1 MKTVVKENANGGK
14 GQVVVKYILDDN
26 ELNAK
31 CKMFAEVTI
40 APGCSLGYHEHHGE
54 SERARVLGLEII
66 GHMRAR
72 MDQESEKRHLN
83 FSLLATPAEGLSG
96 RFVKIDKEKSTEKV
110 DGAVALVMALDR
122 AMKNQ
127 GSGSVYDERGL
138 LFI

>member
-54 SERARVLGLEII
+54 SETYYIIMDRASTMTMERNVRLPSAI
-66 GHMRAR
+66 RPSRR
-72 MDQESEKRHLN
+72 M
-83 FSLLATPAEGLSG
+83 AG
-96 RFVKIDKEKSTEKV
+96 
-110 DGAVALVMALDR
+110 VMALPIPE
-122 AMKNQ
+122 MKIW
-127 GSGSVYDERGL
+127 SL
-138 LFI
+138 WH

>member
-54 SERARVLGLEII
+54 SETYYIIKGQGEYDDNGTKRPVTVGDKTFTPDGCGHICPENVYMFKRKKLEIKKTV
-66 GHMRAR
+66 
-72 MDQESEKRHLN
+72 DQRK
-83 FSLLATPAEGLSG
+83 
-96 RFVKIDKEKSTEKV
+96 KKEVCLRETIS
-110 DGAVALVMALDR
+110 
-122 AMKNQ
+122 
-127 GSGSVYDERGL
+127 S
-138 LFI
+138 F

>member
-54 SERARVLGLEII
+54 SETYYII
-66 GHMRAR
+66 KGQGEYDDNGTKRPVTSAIRPSRR
-72 MDQESEKRHLN
+72 M
-83 FSLLATPAEGLSG
+83 
-96 RFVKIDKEKSTEKV
+96 
-110 DGAVALVMALDR
+110 AVVMALPIPE
-122 AMKNQ
+122 MKIW
-127 GSGSVYDERGL
+127 SL
-138 LFI
+138 WH

>member
-54 SERARVLGLEII
+54 SETYYII
-66 GHMRAR
+66 KGQGEYDDNGCGHGIANTG
-72 MDQESEKRHLN
+72 DE
-83 FSLLATPAEGLSG
+83 
-96 RFVKIDKEKSTEKV
+96 D
-110 DGAVALVMALDR
+110 LVFMALIQLD
-122 AMKNQ
+122 
-127 GSGSVYDERGL
+127 
-138 LFI
+138 